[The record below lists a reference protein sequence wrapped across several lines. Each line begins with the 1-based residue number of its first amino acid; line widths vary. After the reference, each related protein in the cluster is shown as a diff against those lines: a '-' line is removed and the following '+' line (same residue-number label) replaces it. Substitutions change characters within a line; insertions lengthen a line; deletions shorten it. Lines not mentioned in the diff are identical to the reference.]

1 MDIDRPAPEE
11 VEALADLWIALARE
25 QRAHGT
31 HIRPEANRSRIAE
44 TLSRHAIA
52 GEVFVARAND
62 EIVGFVTYERTG
74 ESFETDADRG
84 VVQNLYVRPAYRDAG
99 VGASLLE
106 HAEAD
111 LAADGADAVTV
122 EAMAANEAAHRFY
135 ERNGYERHRVVLE
148 KRLEDENHSKDRG

>member
-1 MDIDRPAPEE
+1 MEIDRPAPDEIEE
-11 VEALADLWIALARE
+11 LADLWVALARE

-44 TLSRHAIA
+44 TLSRHAIT
-52 GEVFVARAND
+52 GEAFVARAND
-62 EIVGFVTYERTG
+62 EIAGFVTYERTNEG
-74 ESFETDADRG
+74 FETDIDRG

-99 VGASLLE
+99 VGASLLDR
-106 HAEAD
+106 AEAD
-111 LAADGADAVTV
+111 LAADGVDAVTV
-122 EAMAANEAAHRFY
+122 EVMAANEAAHRFY